1 MDYDKYIREP
11 TKSELDFFKNNLN
24 VGGYASPDNK
34 IVHNPYKKLNPQERF
49 GITINEGTRLFLRNN
64 PLYQQIL
71 TNYANTEKQKQTLNS
86 YSKNQQD
93 INDTIAGRFM
103 SNDPSI
109 NDYTLEQKIKLNL
122 LKILMNNNIGNTNF

>member
-1 MDYDKYIREP
+1 MDYNKYIREP
-11 TKSELDFFKNNLN
+11 TESELDFFKSNPN
-24 VGGYASPDNK
+24 VGGYASLDNK
-34 IVHNPYKKLNPQERF
+34 IVHNPYKKLNPQERY
-49 GITINEGTRLFLRNN
+49 GIAINEGTRLFLRNN

>member
-1 MDYDKYIREP
+1 MDYNKYIREP
-11 TKSELDFFKNNLN
+11 TKSELDFFKNNTN

-34 IVHNPYKKLNPQERF
+34 IVHNPYKNLSPQERF
-49 GITINEGTRLFLRNN
+49 GISINEGTRLFLRNN

-71 TNYANTEKQKQTLNS
+71 TNYTNTNKQKQILNS
-86 YSKNQQD
+86 YSNNQQD

-109 NDYTLEQKIKLNL
+109 NDYTLEQRIKLNL
-122 LKILMNNNIGNTNF
+122 LKILMNNNIGNTDF